1 MLSLFEF
8 IKNSSSLSME
18 EIEFVAFVNGIFQEL
33 DFLGGLFMMSFKYGL
48 ILLRCPLTDNV

>member
-33 DFLGGLFMMSFKYGL
+33 DFLGGYL
-48 ILLRCPLTDNV
+48 